1 MAEAFEF
8 EVRPIEGATAA
19 VGEEVTFK
27 EEGGRLYSLNEDGE
41 AFGVVP
47 KATAA
52 RLEAAGID
60 SLSAEVAS
68 RADGI
73 PTVSVEV
80 AEVPAGD
87 AAVQSAVAVAT
98 AAAAV
103 EAAGKVA
110 EPEVG
115 AEPSVEPAPEEEPAA
130 VERPPETPQG
140 EVAAAS
146 VNSGAHFAQTDA
158 AADAAPKK
166 KSKTKYIAIAA
177 VMAVVIVIIACV
189 GLFSGEKTQTVT
201 SDWLSIEVPEDWT
214 VETLNEDA
222 EPGDSLYCVRHIY
235 SDEPGFYVYI
245 GGPQQIDEEVQ
256 TQYEY
261 DEVLAE
267 WLYGAEKVDDFTI
280 DDAVVQQ
287 YEVDSTEISLS
298 FAPDD
303 YELTDDST
311 EWAGYVYYV
320 YSGTEYIVLRTF
332 CLADEYDEDVGE
344 LEDILD
350 SMVLEDAS
358 EPETV
363 MQTVSDGEISIE
375 VPAGW
380 TVEDV
385 TPSDA
390 SYDARIK
397 AVQFDSSQ
405 MALLQTGTSLSGMEN
420 IYIPL
425 IIFEQGY
432 GLDSSTLEQSEYANG
447 AILCKYD
454 YSDEENGLAGYVEFV
469 FSGDTVSTVFAVS
482 VEDEFSENS
491 ETLET
496 ILDSLT
502 IENPSEPDFS

>member
-1 MAEAFEF
+1 MPPRWQA
-8 EVRPIEGATAA
+8 VQVVSRPYRS
-19 VGEEVTFK
+19 
-27 EEGGRLYSLNEDGE
+27 RLRRCL
-41 AFGVVP
+41 
-47 KATAA
+47 
-52 RLEAAGID
+52 R
-60 SLSAEVAS
+60 
-68 RADGI
+68 
-73 PTVSVEV
+73 
-80 AEVPAGD
+80 GD

-115 AEPSVEPAPEEEPAA
+115 AEPSAGPTSEEEPAA
-130 VERPPETPQG
+130 VEQPPEAPQG

-177 VMAVVIVIIACV
+177 VAAVVIVIIACV
-189 GLFSGEKTQTVT
+189 VLFSGEKTQTVT

-222 EPGDSLYCVRHIY
+222 ELGDSLYCVRHIY

-261 DEVLAE
+261 DEELEE
-267 WLYGAEKVDDFTI
+267 WLYGAEKVDEFTI
-280 DDAVVQQ
+280 DGAVVQQ

-298 FAPDD
+298 YTPDD

-320 YSGTEYIVLRTF
+320 YSGSEYVVLRTY
-332 CLADEYDEDVGE
+332 CLADEYDEGASE

-363 MQTVSDGEISIE
+363 MQTLTDGEISIE
-375 VPAGW
+375 VPFGW
-380 TVEDV
+380 SVESQ
-385 TPSDA
+385 TPDDA
-390 SYDARIK
+390 SYETMIT
-397 AVQFDSSQ
+397 AVQYDSEQ
-405 MALLQTGTSLSGMEN
+405 MAILQTGTSISGWSSLELVTA
-420 IYIPL
+420 IA
-425 IIFEQGY
+425 EQLY
-432 GLDSSTLEQSEYANG
+432 DLDSSTLDQSEYENG
-447 AILCKYD
+447 ATICRYD
-454 YSDEENGLAGYVEFV
+454 FSYTVEDNGTEVVGYIEFV
-469 FSGDTVSTVFAVS
+469 FSGDTYSTILVLC

-491 ETLET
+491 ETLES
-496 ILDSLT
+496 ILDSMT